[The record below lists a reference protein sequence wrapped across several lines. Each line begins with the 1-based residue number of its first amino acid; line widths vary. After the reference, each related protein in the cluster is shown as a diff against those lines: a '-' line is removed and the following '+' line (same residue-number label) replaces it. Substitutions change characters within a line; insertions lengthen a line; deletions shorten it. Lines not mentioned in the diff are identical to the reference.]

1 MVDRFGQDASLDF
14 PGRVNS
20 DDELK
25 RDVEDEAAWLASLA
39 PPKTDAY
46 GGLPGSREKYKLTR
60 TGFFHVEARD
70 GRQLLVDPEG
80 NACFHLGLCAF
91 GPGDD
96 YTFIEGRQSLFEWLP
111 ARDGEFATAFHPD
124 KWWNPRAFSFYVAN
138 LIRKHGQPYDEEAW
152 AARMIPRVRRWGFNA
167 SGAFSRVTQAH
178 KQAGF
183 PYVLTLPLGKWTLG
197 RELPGV
203 RGLFDPFDPATAARI
218 DELFAQEVKPK
229 ADDPLLIGWFLENE
243 QAFEDIPKVVP
254 TLRGE
259 QPAKRKLVEMLK
271 AKYATI
277 DPFNAAWGLQLADFA
292 AASDGLPV
300 KTKAA
305 HDDVQAFTAEFLEAY
320 HGLVARAFRKCDP
333 HHMLIG
339 NRWQPGT
346 ANNEQLCRIAGKYT
360 DVISLNYYT
369 YAVDPGF
376 LKRLHTW
383 AGNKPFMLSEFYWS
397 SMSDTGLPGG
407 REVQSQRERGI
418 GYRTCVEQAAA
429 AGFVVGI
436 EWFTLIDQARAGRYF
451 EKANGE
457 NDNSG
462 IVSVTGRPYRVFL
475 AEAMKTNCDIY
486 SVLFGERKPFM
497 PEARKFRLATPTTRT
512 LRAPRA
518 PGAMAIDGRRD
529 DWPGTPPEL
538 IGADRLVLGA
548 DAGGVDAA
556 FRLCW
561 DDASLCFMVHVTDPT
576 PMKNDLRG
584 NTIWSAD
591 AIELFI
597 GGEKIDQAGPLI
609 FSDRQVLLSA
619 GSPGGKPAWHYANS
633 PQQYPCQLAVVADP
647 DGKGYTVEAAVPWTA
662 LDFTPADGATLL
674 FDVAIDDS
682 ADGTHRLRQL
692 MWNGIA
698 RNSSDRSQWGRVVL
712 GN

>member
-1 MVDRFGQDASLDF
+1 ME
-14 PGRVNS
+14 P
-20 DDELK
+20 
-25 RDVEDEAAWLASLA
+25 
-39 PPKTDAY
+39 
-46 GGLPGSREKYKLTR
+46 
-60 TGFFHVEARD
+60 
-70 GRQLLVDPEG
+70 
-80 NACFHLGLCAF
+80 
-91 GPGDD
+91 
-96 YTFIEGRQSLFEWLP
+96 
-111 ARDGEFATAFHPD
+111 
-124 KWWNPRAFSFYVAN
+124 
-138 LIRKHGQPYDEEAW
+138 
-152 AARMIPRVRRWGFNA
+152 AARGLRR
-167 SGAFSRVTQAH
+167 R
-178 KQAGF
+178 
-183 PYVLTLPLGKWTLG
+183 
-197 RELPGV
+197 
-203 RGLFDPFDPATAARI
+203 
-218 DELFAQEVKPK
+218 
-229 ADDPLLIGWFLENE
+229 
-243 QAFEDIPKVVP
+243 
-254 TLRGE
+254 
-259 QPAKRKLVEMLK
+259 
-271 AKYATI
+271 
-277 DPFNAAWGLQLADFA
+277 
-292 AASDGLPV
+292 SDGLPV